1 MIISYKHQFIFLKT
15 RKTASSSIQMALSTV
30 CGDDDI
36 IVGDENNINN
46 PNVDRNIDKAF
57 SRNTHVNLRQLKLAI
72 TEEEWQSFFKFAFV
86 RNPWDL
92 VVSRYHWEK
101 KGIGCS
107 VADFRDWLPK
117 YVSID
122 YAEPE
127 RNSQSNIVQHVW
139 ETGGGY
145 INDLQSPFILEKGT
159 IGIQF
164 VGRYERLA
172 EDFNVICR
180 VIGIETPILPRLKVG
195 FRIVREYHEFYDAP
209 SRRLVEHT
217 FSEDIDQFGYV
228 F

>member
-1 MIISYKHQFIFLKT
+1 MIISYKHGFIFLKT
-15 RKTASSSIQMALSTV
+15 RKTGSSSIQMALSAA

-36 IVGDENNINN
+36 IVGDDGQ
-46 PNVDRNIDKAF
+46 NVDRNIDRAF

-72 TEEEWQSFFKFAFV
+72 SEEEWQFFFKFAFV

-117 YVSID
+117 YVSSG

-127 RNSQSNIVQHVW
+127 RNAQSNIVQRVW
-139 ETGGGY
+139 EAGGGY
-145 INDLQSPFILEKGT
+145 INDLQSPFILDKGT
-159 IGIQF
+159 VDIQF
-164 VGRYERLA
+164 VGRYEKLA
-172 EDFNVICR
+172 VDFNAVCR
-180 VIGIETPILPRLKVG
+180 VVGIETPALPQLKVG
-195 FRIVREYHEFYDAP
+195 FRKFTEYHELYDAS
-209 SRRLVEHT
+209 SRRLVENAFAT
-217 FSEDIDQFGYV
+217 DIDQFGYV